1 MMEVPKIC
9 FLFLILYVVYTVSSC
24 SSPFAKTERINDIYF
39 TGSVTI
45 EKNKKL
51 QRYVLSAYNEKTGGK
66 DKIYTPYEVFTM
78 HTGDVNADGRTD
90 ICLGIIKPTP
100 FDSVLKKRL
109 FIFQID
115 KDYIRPLWLSSRLV
129 RPLED
134 FKVISRDKA
143 RNILAIEKE
152 DDSKYGVSEYSW
164 SSFGMQMVRE
174 HGSSLSLT
182 EAQNILS
189 KY

>member
-1 MMEVPKIC
+1 MRLSKTFPIIIIS
-9 FLFLILYVVYTVSSC
+9 LLLIISSC
-24 SSPFAKTERINDIYF
+24 SSPFARTESISDEFF
-39 TGSVTI
+39 TGTVTI
-45 EKNKKL
+45 EKNKKI
-51 QRYVLSAYNEKTGGK
+51 QRYTLSINNEKTGGK
-66 DKIYTPYEVFTM
+66 DRIFTPYEVFAM
-78 HTGDVNADGRTD
+78 HTGDVNGDGRTD

-134 FKVISRDKA
+134 FKVISRGKVS
-143 RNILAIEKE
+143 NILAIEKE
-152 DDSKYGVSEYSW
+152 NGSGYCVSEYSW
-164 SSFGMQMVRE
+164 SSFGMRMVKNQ
-174 HGSSLSLT
+174 GSSLSLT